1 MGITIDGK
9 VSFDKYMN
17 ALSLMMNCQN
27 NSNNIYPGKIK
38 ITREKGDP
46 CRASLLDISVEFQ
59 GGSV

>member
-1 MGITIDGK
+1 
-9 VSFDKYMN
+9 MN

-27 NSNNIYPGKIK
+27 NSNNIYPGKLK